1 MPRSKSKKETLLKPD
16 KSARQNVVEPIVA
29 DVLANDN
36 AAEVNPLDLIPSRV
50 EVEPPAAIPVN
61 LMARQ
66 LGHENSATL
75 EFNREGGPAKRE
87 EKPLEF
93 MRPTAAAPVVAP
105 VEKPKPVVVAEV
117 IPNERYTLVRAPVGL
132 FDTSPGVTMFRNLES
147 AGNRQWVANYNKLI
161 ESGYEIADF
170 AITNNE
176 YVFLFVKK

>member
-1 MPRSKSKKETLLKPD
+1 MPRGRKKETLLKPD
-16 KSARQNVVEPIVA
+16 KSAKQDVVEPIVA

-61 LMARQ
+61 LRARQ
-66 LGHENSATL
+66 LGHENAATL
-75 EFNREGGPAKRE
+75 EFNREDGPAKRE

-93 MRPTAAAPVVAP
+93 MRPAAAAPVVAP

-117 IPNERYTLVRAPVGL
+117 IPNERYTLVRGPVGL
-132 FDTSPGVTMFRNLES
+132 FDTSAGVSMFRNLDS
-147 AGNRQWVANYNKLI
+147 GGNRQWVANYNKLI

>member
-61 LMARQ
+61 LRARQ
-66 LGHENSATL
+66 LGHENAATL
-75 EFNREGGPAKRE
+75 EFNREGSPVKRE

-93 MRPTAAAPVVAP
+93 MRPAAVPVVAP
-105 VEKPKPVVVAEV
+105 AEKPKPVVVPEV